1 MAKNIKDKL
10 DKFLAETFQESKLED
25 VVGDR
30 FGRYSKYII
39 QERAIPDIRDG
50 LKPVQRRILYAMNEL
65 KITAN
70 APYKKSAR
78 ITGEVMGKYHPHG
91 DSSIYEALVR
101 MSQSWKMGVSLI
113 DMHGNNGSMDGDGP
127 AAMRY
132 TEARMSKNAEF
143 LLKDIDKNT
152 VPFIPNF
159 DEEEVEPTVL
169 PAKFPNLLVNGCMGI
184 SSGYATYIPTHN
196 FNEVINATIARLQ
209 NPEMTLDDLLEIMP
223 GPDFPT
229 GGIILGT
236 EGIREAFL
244 TGAGAVIVRS
254 KYTLEDMG
262 NGCKRVVVTEIPY
275 DTIKSK
281 TVEKI
286 EQLRM
291 DGKIPDVAEV
301 RDESGR
307 EGLRISIDLKKNAN
321 VSAIMAYL
329 FKNTDLQV
337 SVNYNMVSICER
349 RPMRLGVIP
358 ILDAYINHYKQ
369 VVTNRTNF
377 DLIKARKRLHI
388 VEGLVKMIS
397 VLDEVIK
404 TIRASKNKADSKQNL
419 IAQFGFTEEQ
429 AEAIVM
435 MQLYKLS
442 NQDITIL
449 MEEDKELHENIATYE
464 KILSSERE
472 LIKVIIKE
480 LTEVGKAVS
489 VERRTEIDKDAS
501 TTIKFDEADL
511 ISKEQVMISISR
523 DGYMKRASI
532 KAFNAARTNGLKEND
547 AVLYLGEVSTLDTL
561 LIFTSLGNFIYLPVH
576 KILECKFKDVGT
588 YINSVVAIA
597 PKEKL
602 IRCFV
607 VSKFNTGQT
616 VLLCTAKGAMKQTLL
631 SEFNINRYTKPVRAM
646 KLSGDDTLVSA
657 DIIDN
662 PLEILVFTKNCE
674 GLRFRANE
682 ISLYGCNAG
691 GVKAINLRP
700 KDAVVS
706 AFYANKEDDF
716 LLLSTRYTLKRMR
729 VTDIVITRRARA
741 GSTVIK
747 PVKTN
752 PIYLVDAAKMTPNQF
767 RENVRVDIRYLNG
780 NDGVEARSLK
790 YNVSDTGRS
799 IQMDG
804 LTKPEALWLP
814 KPAKPDD
821 IVSGDYLIVERQTL
835 FNFDDGAENEKPLM
849 SSKNQD
855 NILDELD
862 KILATELQNDVK
874 KQEETLSPKPFEEVK
889 EKQESFL
896 KKPTP
901 LNLWDLPPLEEKEE
915 ASEPIT
921 QGNPLKEA
929 KDDYNAFEEKDEEH
943 YEAFNEDLGQEKEEE
958 LLEASLEETLSKATW
973 DQEEDNSYAFE
984 EKDEEHHEAFN
995 EDLGQEKEEE
1005 LLEASLEETPS
1016 NPTWDQEEDN
1026 SYAFEEKDE
1035 EHHEAFNE
1043 DLGQEKE
1050 EELLEASLEETPSNP
1065 TWDQEE
1071 DNAYAFEERDED
1083 EDAPTVQPK
1092 KEVKVIEGEKYIV
1105 KETKSS
1111 LFIREKDPIRQIDEG
1126 EDEEEEIP
1134 YQKVNIFD

>member
-10 DKFLAETFQESKLED
+10 DIFLAETFQESRLEE

-101 MSQSWKMGVSLI
+101 MSQNWKMGVTLI

-196 FNEVINATIARLQ
+196 FNEVIAATIARLQ
-209 NPEMTLDDLLEIMP
+209 NPNMTLDDLLEIMP

-254 KYTLEDMG
+254 KYSLEDMG
-262 NGCKRVVVTEIPY
+262 NGCKRVVITEIPY

-307 EGLRISIDLKKNAN
+307 DGLRIAIDLKKNAN

-337 SVNYNMVSICER
+337 SVNYNMVSICDR
-349 RPMRLGVIP
+349 RPMRLGVLP

-369 VVTNRTNF
+369 VVTNRTNY

-388 VEGLVKMIS
+388 VEGLIKMIS

-404 TIRASKNKADSKQNL
+404 TIRASKNKADAKQNL
-419 IAQFGFTEEQ
+419 IHQFGFTEEQ
-429 AEAIVM
+429 SEAIVM

-449 MEEDKELHENIATYE
+449 MEEDRELRENIDLYE
-464 KILSSERE
+464 RILSSERE
-472 LIKVIIKE
+472 LVKIIIKE
-480 LTEVGKAVS
+480 LSEVSKTVI
-489 VERRTEIDKDAS
+489 VERRTMIDKEAS

-523 DGYMKRASI
+523 DGYMKRSTI
-532 KAFNAARTNGLKEND
+532 KAFNAAKSNGLKEND

-561 LIFTSLGNFIYLPVH
+561 ILFTSLGNFIYLPVH
-576 KILECKFKDVGT
+576 KIAECKFRDVGT

-602 IRCFV
+602 ISCFV
-607 VSKFNTGQT
+607 IPKFDTGET

-631 SEFNINRYTKPVRAM
+631 SEFNVNRYTKPVRAM
-646 KLSGDDTLVSA
+646 KLSGDDKLVSA

-662 PLEILVFTKNCE
+662 PLEILLFTKNCE
-674 GLRFRANE
+674 GLRFRASE

-691 GVKAINLRP
+691 GVKAINLKP
-700 KDAVVS
+700 KDEVVS

-729 VTDIVITRRARA
+729 VTDLVLTRRARA

-752 PIYLVDAAKMTPNQF
+752 PIQLVDAAKMTPNQF
-767 RENVRVDIRYLNG
+767 RENVKVDIRYLNG
-780 NDGVEARSLK
+780 NDQIEARSLK

-799 IQMDG
+799 IQIED

-814 KPAKPDD
+814 KPSKPDE
-821 IVSGDYLIVERQTL
+821 IVSGDYLIEVRPTL
-835 FNFDDGAENEKPLM
+835 FNLDDGAEEEKPFV
-849 SSKNQD
+849 SSKKQD

-862 KILATELQNDVK
+862 KILANEQK
-874 KQEETLSPKPFEEVK
+874 S
-889 EKQESFL
+889 
-896 KKPTP
+896 KKPI
-901 LNLWDLPPLEEKEE
+901 DLFSP
-915 ASEPIT
+915 
-921 QGNPLKEA
+921 
-929 KDDYNAFEEKDEEH
+929 
-943 YEAFNEDLGQEKEEE
+943 
-958 LLEASLEETLSKATW
+958 SLEEPSNNEVYAAPKEKAKPKEESFADIFDLPKIEEEAPSLDTK
-973 DQEEDNSYAFE
+973 DLIENEEEPISDKSFEESSYEEPEDLLEDEEEPIADETFEESSYEEPEDLYENEDEPILDESVEEDS
-984 EKDEEHHEAFN
+984 D
-995 EDLGQEKEEE
+995 
-1005 LLEASLEETPS
+1005 
-1016 NPTWDQEEDN
+1016 
-1026 SYAFEEKDE
+1026 
-1035 EHHEAFNE
+1035 
-1043 DLGQEKE
+1043 
-1050 EELLEASLEETPSNP
+1050 
-1065 TWDQEE
+1065 
-1071 DNAYAFEERDED
+1071 YAFEERED
-1083 EDAPTVQPK
+1083 EEETPVVAPP
-1092 KEVKVIEGEKYIV
+1092 KEVKITEGEKYIV

-1111 LFIREKDPIRQIDEG
+1111 LFIREKDPIRKIDDS
-1126 EDEEEEIP
+1126 EDEEETELSFRRVDLF
-1134 YQKVNIFD
+1134 K

>member
-209 NPEMTLDDLLEIMP
+209 NPQMTLDDLLEIMP

-262 NGCKRVVVTEIPY
+262 NGSKRVVITEIPY

-307 EGLRISIDLKKNAN
+307 DGLRIAIDLKKNAN

-337 SVNYNMVSICER
+337 SINYNMVSICER

-358 ILDAYINHYKQ
+358 ILDAYINHYKE

-419 IAQFGFTEEQ
+419 MAQFSFTEEQ

-449 MEEDKELHENIATYE
+449 MEEDKELHENIEIYE
-464 KILSSERE
+464 RILSSERE
-472 LIKVIIKE
+472 LVKVIIKE
-480 LTEVGKAVS
+480 LAEVGKAVT
-489 VERRTEIDKDAS
+489 VERRTEIDKEAS

-532 KAFNAARTNGLKEND
+532 KAFNAAKSNGLKEND

-576 KILECKFKDVGT
+576 KIAECKFKDVGT

-607 VSKFNTGQT
+607 VSKFNTGET

-631 SEFNINRYTKPVRAM
+631 SEFNVNRYTKPVRAM

-674 GLRFRANE
+674 GLRFRASE

-700 KDAVVS
+700 KDTVVS

-741 GSTVIK
+741 GSTMIK

-767 RENVRVDIRYLNG
+767 RENVRVDVRYLNG
-780 NDGVEARSLK
+780 NDGIEARSLK

-799 IQMDG
+799 IQIDG

-814 KPAKPDD
+814 KPSKPDD
-821 IVSGDYLIVERQTL
+821 IVSGDYLIEERQTL
-835 FNFDDGAENEKPLM
+835 FNLDDGAENEKPLM
-849 SSKNQD
+849 SSKKQD

-862 KILATELQNDVK
+862 KILATEFQKESKEESPEDEFSFQTSVK
-874 KQEETLSPKPFEEVK
+874 SVQPSRKTETPKPAF
-889 EKQESFL
+889 
-896 KKPTP
+896 
-901 LNLWDLPPLEEKEE
+901 NLWDLPMEESKDTMDLEESQEE
-915 ASEPIT
+915 PVQENDPQEISDFPSEEVLEEPTEEFESIEE
-921 QGNPLKEA
+921 NFLEEEPEAPLQEPQ
-929 KDDYNAFEEKDEEH
+929 DFPSEDHLEEPTEEPVSFEEN
-943 YEAFNEDLGQEKEEE
+943 FLEEE
-958 LLEASLEETLSKATW
+958 QEEPLQEPQDFPSENLPEESAEDPANFEESFLEEEPEEVLQEETLEKPLSF
-973 DQEEDNSYAFE
+973 EEDIPEEEQNEPVSFEEDLLEDEEPQDSWVDDSNEESMDDSYAFE
-984 EKDEEHHEAFN
+984 E
-995 EDLGQEKEEE
+995 
-1005 LLEASLEETPS
+1005 
-1016 NPTWDQEEDN
+1016 
-1026 SYAFEEKDE
+1026 
-1035 EHHEAFNE
+1035 
-1043 DLGQEKE
+1043 
-1050 EELLEASLEETPSNP
+1050 
-1065 TWDQEE
+1065 
-1071 DNAYAFEERDED
+1071 R
-1083 EDAPTVQPK
+1083 
-1092 KEVKVIEGEKYIV
+1092 
-1105 KETKSS
+1105 
-1111 LFIREKDPIRQIDEG
+1111 
-1126 EDEEEEIP
+1126 EEEESIP
-1134 YQKVNIFD
+1134 TPAPP